1 MTVNIEVKGN
11 LAKLLAT
18 ENLIIEHKQVDTASF
33 DIDRRVLTL
42 PQWETDSNYVYDM
55 LVAHEVGHA
64 LHTPLRYWN
73 KEDKYKDL
81 PMDYVNVVEDARIE
95 KLMKQRF
102 AGLNK
107 DFYKAYE
114 ELHANNF
121 FDVDDDT
128 VNDLKLIDKI
138 NLYFKIGA
146 YLCIDFNDEEN
157 QIITE
162 ITQAETFDQVLD
174 ISQRL
179 YNLSKQQKQ
188 EIDLLHLENVKI
200 ALKDMEESLDG
211 TPVTPVTLEETDEED
226 DDALEI
232 ESKGNKPEDQ
242 LDDEPD
248 AEPEVET
255 SNKAGK
261 HSDID
266 TSDTQ
271 RSFDR
276 NAEELTN
283 TDDTQRETTYVTIP
297 ELNLDSVV
305 IKFDTLYKSLKKTF
319 TYKTLDTNPC
329 THPHEINSH
338 NNSLDHV
345 FSEFNKIK
353 QSARKEVNN
362 LVKEFEMK
370 KSADCYS
377 RSATSR
383 TGMLDMNKLHTYKYN
398 EDIFKKVTVIPEG
411 KNHGL
416 VFLLDWSGSMQY
428 TLEDTMKQLFNLVWF
443 CRKVQIPFEVYA
455 FTNDSYM
462 LDPDFKDDDHRHYS
476 YESRLPLL
484 QSETKGDMV
493 IPAQFRLVNILSS
506 LQRGRDLD
514 EMMKLLWL
522 QSSAFTKHFEYA
534 RGFQLSGTPLNE
546 AIVCIGQMTEH
557 IIKTRGIQK
566 CHIVTLTDG
575 DGFHSDYYNERKY
588 ADLDDKKLYKSAIYS
603 GHSCIRV
610 GSKVFSGGSNHTDFT
625 LGLVKAV
632 KSNLPNCS
640 FLGIRLLD
648 RDYRHFYMGYG
659 REAYV
664 TFDCMKDQNR
674 KEGMIHFT
682 SSSFDKWFGISCTK
696 LRTDDEL
703 TVDQGADKRSIS
715 TAFKKMNRGKKT
727 NKVMVRTFIDQI
739 A

>member
-1 MTVNIEVKGN
+1 MPVNIEIKGN

-18 ENLIIEHKQVDTASF
+18 ENLIIEHKAVDTASF
-33 DIDRRVLTL
+33 DIERRVLTL
-42 PQWETDSNYVYDM
+42 PQWETDSNVVYDM
-55 LVAHEVGHA
+55 LVGHEVGHA
-64 LHTPLRYWN
+64 LHTPLRDWR
-73 KEDKYKDL
+73 KEDKYKNL

-162 ITQAETFDQVLD
+162 ISQAETFDQVLD
-174 ISQRL
+174 LSQRL
-179 YNLSKQQKQ
+179 YDLSKQQKQ
-188 EIDLLHLENVKI
+188 ELDLLHLENVKI

-211 TPVTPVTLEETDEED
+211 TPVTPVTFEETDEED

-232 ESKGNKPEDQ
+232 EGKGKKPEDQ

-398 EDIFKKVTVIPEG
+398 EDIFKKVTTIPEG

-416 VFLLDWSGSMQY
+416 VFLLDWSGSMHHILDD
-428 TLEDTMKQLFNLVWF
+428 TLKQLYNLVWF

-455 FTNDSYM
+455 FTNDSWT
-462 LDPDFKDDDHRHYS
+462 LDERFSPDVGKHYS
-476 YESRLPLL
+476 DLPDHYTPRVNDIVV
-484 QSETKGDMV
+484 SK
-493 IPAQFRLVNILSS
+493 QFRMVNILSS
-506 LQRGRDLD
+506 QQRGRDLD
-514 EMMKLLWL
+514 EMMKLIYA
-522 QSSAFTKHFEYA
+522 QSYAMSKHYMDYNRQFA
-534 RGFQLSGTPLNE
+534 LSGTPLNE
-546 AIVCIGQMTEH
+546 AIISLGQIMKQY
-557 IIKTRGIQK
+557 IKSSGIQK
-566 CHIVTLTDG
+566 CHAVILTDG
-575 DGFHSDYYNERKY
+575 DSFHADY
-588 ADLDDKKLYKSAIYS
+588 LYKNPEDGYQFNRTLYHS
-603 GHSCIRV
+603 GFMVRS
-610 GSKVFSGGSNHTDFT
+610 GSRTYNCGNGNTDFT
-625 LGLVKAV
+625 CSLVKAM
-632 KSNLPNCS
+632 KDQLPDCS
-640 FLGIRLLD
+640 FLGIRILE
-648 RDYRHFYMGYG
+648 RDYRHFYMGYA
-659 REAYV
+659 RESYMD
-664 TFDCMKDQNR
+664 FEQMKEQNR
-674 KEGMIHFT
+674 KEGMIHFK
-682 SSSFDKWFGISCTK
+682 SKSFDKWYGISGNK
-696 LRTDDEL
+696 LHADDEL
-703 TVDQGADKRSIS
+703 EVSQGADKRSIS

-727 NKVMVRTFIDQI
+727 NKVMVKQFIDQI